1 MISTAV
7 VESLKR
13 FVPSENIHLQEP
25 MSRHTT
31 FRVGGEAD
39 CLIELENEEQ
49 LCGVRNYL
57 SLVGIPFVVLGNGS
71 NVLVSDRGYRGVVLQ
86 IGNKMSGIRVE
97 GSRIVARAG
106 ALMSQVA
113 RVALDNGLTGL
124 EFASGIPGT
133 VGGGVVMNAG
143 AYGGEMKQVVATVTV
158 VGREGELLQL
168 DNASMEFD
176 YRYSVIKSQPLIVTE
191 VVFDLQPGNK
201 EQIKATMDDL
211 AARRREKQPLEYAS
225 AGSTFKRP
233 EGYFAGELIM
243 NTGLRGFRIG
253 GAQVSE
259 KHCGFVI
266 NTGNATAADVMD
278 VIQEVKR
285 RVKDKFDVELE
296 PEVIFLGW

>member
-97 GSRIVARAG
+97 GNRIVARAG